1 MIGKLKYTAVLL
13 LIISFVL
20 VSCKSVETKDSYI
33 RIEVN
38 ETEAENGKVIQ
49 IPSFVSDNE
58 EIQKELRNLDKETE
72 YLAKIAEKEQKK
84 GSEIEMRS
92 YVGGTKSYPQVTV
105 IWYVVED
112 NSRFYNLITLGA
124 DRQACEPVT
133 CKEALERT
141 EMSGVDLSLKVG
153 KLAQKSGIRG
163 QLQKTEMQG
172 FEIGEDGK
180 VKEIYMKLTLEIE
193 DEEEDILEEHFFS
206 YILDSEELVSLSEK
220 GYDIPRNL

>member
-1 MIGKLKYTAVLL
+1 MI
-13 LIISFVL
+13 SSVL
-20 VSCKSVETKDSYI
+20 VSCKSTAAKNPDI
-33 RIEVN
+33 RIEVI
-38 ETEAENGKVIQ
+38 ESGTENGKVIQ
-49 IPSFVSDNE
+49 IPAFVSDNE

-72 YLAKIAEKEQKK
+72 DLEKIVEKEQKK

-92 YVGGTKSYPQVTV
+92 YVGGTKNYPQVTV
-105 IWYVVED
+105 IWYTVEE
-112 NSRFYNLITLGA
+112 NSRLYNLITLGA
-124 DRQACEPVT
+124 DRQTCEPIT

-180 VKEIYMKLTLEIE
+180 VKDIYMKLTMEIE
-193 DEEEDILEEHFFS
+193 DEEEDIIEEHFFS
-206 YILDSEELVSLSEK
+206 YNLDSEELTGLSEK
-220 GYDIPRNL
+220 GYDVP

>member
-13 LIISFVL
+13 LMISSVL
-20 VSCKSVETKDSYI
+20 VSCKSTAAKNPDI
-33 RIEVN
+33 RIEVI
-38 ETEAENGKVIQ
+38 ESGTENGKVIQ
-49 IPSFVSDNE
+49 IPAFVSDNE

-72 YLAKIAEKEQKK
+72 DLEKIVEKEQKK

-92 YVGGTKSYPQVTV
+92 YVGGTKTYPQVTV
-105 IWYVVED
+105 IWYTVEE
-112 NSRFYNLITLGA
+112 NSRLYNLITLGA
-124 DRQACEPVT
+124 DRQTCEPIT

-180 VKEIYMKLTLEIE
+180 VKDIYMKLTMEIE
-193 DEEEDILEEHFFS
+193 DEEEDIIEEHFFS
-206 YILDSEELVSLSEK
+206 YNLDSEELTGLSEK
-220 GYDIPRNL
+220 GYDVP

>member
-1 MIGKLKYTAVLL
+1 MVGKFKYTAVLL
-13 LIISFVL
+13 LMISSVL
-20 VSCKSVETKDSYI
+20 VSCKSTETKDSDI
-33 RIEVN
+33 RIEVSDS
-38 ETEAENGKVIQ
+38 ETENGKVIQ

-220 GYDIPRNL
+220 GYDIP

>member
-13 LIISFVL
+13 LMISSVL
-20 VSCKSVETKDSYI
+20 VSCKSTAAKNPDI
-33 RIEVN
+33 RIEVI
-38 ETEAENGKVIQ
+38 ESGTENGKVIQ
-49 IPSFVSDNE
+49 IPAFVSDNE

-72 YLAKIAEKEQKK
+72 DLEKIVEKEQKK

-92 YVGGTKSYPQVTV
+92 YVGGTKTYPQVTV
-105 IWYVVED
+105 IWYTVEE
-112 NSRFYNLITLGA
+112 NSRLYNLITLGA
-124 DRQACEPVT
+124 DRQTCEPIT

-180 VKEIYMKLTLEIE
+180 VKDIYMKLTLEIE
-193 DEEEDILEEHFFS
+193 DEEEDIIEEHFFS
-206 YILDSEELVSLSEK
+206 YNLDSEELTGLSEK
-220 GYDIPRNL
+220 GYDVP

>member
-1 MIGKLKYTAVLL
+1 MVGKLKYTAVLL
-13 LIISFVL
+13 LIISSVL

-58 EIQKELRNLDKETE
+58 EIQKKLRDLDKETE
-72 YLAKIAEKEQKK
+72 DLSKIVEKEQKK
-84 GSEIEMRS
+84 GSDIEMRS
-92 YVGGTKSYPQVTV
+92 YVGGTKNYPQVTV
-105 IWYVVED
+105 VWYVVEE
-112 NSRFYNLITLGA
+112 NSRFYNLITLAA
-124 DRQACEPVT
+124 DRQACEPIT

-153 KLAQKSGIRG
+153 KLAQKSAIRG

-172 FEIGEDGK
+172 FKIGEDGK

-193 DEEEDILEEHFFS
+193 DEEEDIFEEHFFS

-220 GYDIPRNL
+220 GFDIP

>member
-1 MIGKLKYTAVLL
+1 MVGKLKYTAVLL
-13 LIISFVL
+13 LIISSVL

-58 EIQKELRNLDKETE
+58 EIQKKLRDLDKETE
-72 YLAKIAEKEQKK
+72 DLSKIVEKEQKK
-84 GSEIEMRS
+84 GADIEMRS
-92 YVGGTKSYPQVTV
+92 YVGGTKNYPQVTV
-105 IWYVVED
+105 VWYVVEE
-112 NSRFYNLITLGA
+112 NSRFYNLITLAA
-124 DRQACEPVT
+124 DRQACEPIT

-153 KLAQKSGIRG
+153 KLAQKSAIRG

-172 FEIGEDGK
+172 FKIGEDGK

-193 DEEEDILEEHFFS
+193 DEEEDIFEEHFFS

-220 GYDIPRNL
+220 GFDIP

>member
-13 LIISFVL
+13 LMISSVL
-20 VSCKSVETKDSYI
+20 VSCKSTAAKNPDI
-33 RIEVN
+33 RIEVS
-38 ETEAENGKVIQ
+38 ESGTENGKVIQ
-49 IPSFVSDNE
+49 IPAFVSDSE
-58 EIQKELRNLDKETE
+58 EIQKELRDLDKETE
-72 YLAKIAEKEQKK
+72 DLEKIVEKEQKK

-105 IWYVVED
+105 IWYTVEE
-112 NSRFYNLITLGA
+112 NSRLYNLITLGA
-124 DRQACEPVT
+124 DRQTCEPIT

-180 VKEIYMKLTLEIE
+180 VKDIYMKLTLEIE
-193 DEEEDILEEHFFS
+193 DEEEDIIEEHFFS
-206 YILDSEELVSLSEK
+206 YNLDSEELTGLSEK
-220 GYDIPRNL
+220 GYDVP

>member
-1 MIGKLKYTAVLL
+1 MVGKFKYTAVLL
-13 LIISFVL
+13 LMISSVL
-20 VSCKSVETKDSYI
+20 VSCKSAETKDPDI
-33 RIEVN
+33 RIEVSES
-38 ETEAENGKVIQ
+38 ETENGKVIQ

-84 GSEIEMRS
+84 GSEVEMRS
-92 YVGGTKSYPQVTV
+92 YVGGTKDYPQVTV
-105 IWYVVED
+105 IWYVVEE

-206 YILDSEELVSLSEK
+206 
-220 GYDIPRNL
+220 

>member
-13 LIISFVL
+13 LMISSVL
-20 VSCKSVETKDSYI
+20 VSCKSTAAKNPDI
-33 RIEVN
+33 RIEVS
-38 ETEAENGKVIQ
+38 ESGMENGKVIQ
-49 IPSFVSDNE
+49 IPAFVSDNE
-58 EIQKELRNLDKETE
+58 EIQKELRDLDKETE
-72 YLAKIAEKEQKK
+72 DLEKIVEKEQKK

-92 YVGGTKSYPQVTV
+92 YVGGTKNYPQVTV
-105 IWYVVED
+105 IWYTVEE
-112 NSRFYNLITLGA
+112 NSRLYNLITLGA
-124 DRQACEPVT
+124 DRQTCEPIT

-180 VKEIYMKLTLEIE
+180 VKDIYMKLTMEIE
-193 DEEEDILEEHFFS
+193 DEEEDIIEEHFFS
-206 YILDSEELVSLSEK
+206 YNLDSEELTGLSEK
-220 GYDIPRNL
+220 GYDVP

>member
-1 MIGKLKYTAVLL
+1 MVGKLKYTAVLL
-13 LIISFVL
+13 LIISSVL

-58 EIQKELRNLDKETE
+58 EIQKKLRNLDKETE
-72 YLAKIAEKEQKK
+72 DLAKIVEKEQKK

-92 YVGGTKSYPQVTV
+92 YVGGTKNYPQVTV
-105 IWYVVED
+105 VWYVIEE

-124 DRQACEPVT
+124 DRQACEPLT

-172 FEIGEDGK
+172 FKIGEDGK

-220 GYDIPRNL
+220 GFDIP

>member
-1 MIGKLKYTAVLL
+1 MVGKFKYTAVLL
-13 LIISFVL
+13 LMISSVL
-20 VSCKSVETKDSYI
+20 VSCKSAETKDPDI
-33 RIEVN
+33 RIEVSES
-38 ETEAENGKVIQ
+38 ETENGKVIQ

-58 EIQKELRNLDKETE
+58 EIQKKLRDLDKETE
-72 YLAKIAEKEQKK
+72 DLAKIVEKEQKK

-92 YVGGTKSYPQVTV
+92 YVGGTKDYPQVTV
-105 IWYVVED
+105 IWYVVEE

-220 GYDIPRNL
+220 GYDIP

>member
-1 MIGKLKYTAVLL
+1 MVGRLKYTAVLL
-13 LIISFVL
+13 LIISSVL

-58 EIQKELRNLDKETE
+58 EIQKKLRDLDKETE
-72 YLAKIAEKEQKK
+72 DLAKIVEKEQKK
-84 GSEIEMRS
+84 GSDIEMRS
-92 YVGGTKSYPQVTV
+92 YVGGTKNYPQVTV
-105 IWYVVED
+105 VWYVIEE

-124 DRQACEPVT
+124 DRQACEPLT

-172 FEIGEDGK
+172 FKIGEDGK

-193 DEEEDILEEHFFS
+193 EEEEDIPEEHFFS

-220 GYDIPRNL
+220 GFDIP

>member
-1 MIGKLKYTAVLL
+1 MVGKFKYTAVLL
-13 LIISFVL
+13 LMISSVL
-20 VSCKSVETKDSYI
+20 VSCKSAETKDPDI
-33 RIEVN
+33 RIEVSES
-38 ETEAENGKVIQ
+38 ETENGKVIQ

-220 GYDIPRNL
+220 GYDIP

>member
-1 MIGKLKYTAVLL
+1 MVGKLKYTAVLL
-13 LIISFVL
+13 LIISSVL

-33 RIEVN
+33 MIEVN

-58 EIQKELRNLDKETE
+58 EIQKKLRDLDKETE
-72 YLAKIAEKEQKK
+72 DLSKIVEKEQ
-84 GSEIEMRS
+84 
-92 YVGGTKSYPQVTV
+92 GGTKNYPQVTV
-105 IWYVVED
+105 VWYVVEE

-124 DRQACEPVT
+124 DRQACEPIT

-153 KLAQKSGIRG
+153 KLAQKSAIRG

-172 FEIGEDGK
+172 FKIGEDGK

-193 DEEEDILEEHFFS
+193 DEEEDIFEEHFFS

-220 GYDIPRNL
+220 GFDIP

>member
-1 MIGKLKYTAVLL
+1 MVGKLKYTAVLL
-13 LIISFVL
+13 LIISSVL

-58 EIQKELRNLDKETE
+58 EIQKKLRDLDKETE
-72 YLAKIAEKEQKK
+72 DLAKIVEKEQKK

-92 YVGGTKSYPQVTV
+92 YVGGTKNYPQVTV
-105 IWYVVED
+105 VWYVIEE

-124 DRQACEPVT
+124 DRQACEPLT

-172 FEIGEDGK
+172 FKIGEDGK

-220 GYDIPRNL
+220 GFDIP

>member
-1 MIGKLKYTAVLL
+1 MVGKLKYTAVLL
-13 LIISFVL
+13 LIISSVL

-38 ETEAENGKVIQ
+38 ETEAGNGKVIQ

-58 EIQKELRNLDKETE
+58 EIQKKLRNLDKETE
-72 YLAKIAEKEQKK
+72 DLSKIVEKEQKK
-84 GSEIEMRS
+84 GADIEMRS
-92 YVGGTKSYPQVTV
+92 YVGGTKNYPQVTV
-105 IWYVVED
+105 VWYVVEE
-112 NSRFYNLITLGA
+112 NSRFYNLITLAA
-124 DRQACEPVT
+124 DRQACEPIT

-153 KLAQKSGIRG
+153 KLAQKSAIRG

-172 FEIGEDGK
+172 FKIGEDGK

-193 DEEEDILEEHFFS
+193 DEEEDIFEEHFFS

-220 GYDIPRNL
+220 GFDIP

>member
-13 LIISFVL
+13 LMISSVL
-20 VSCKSVETKDSYI
+20 VSCKSTAAINPDI
-33 RIEVN
+33 RIEVS
-38 ETEAENGKVIQ
+38 ESGTENGKVIQ
-49 IPSFVSDNE
+49 IPAFVSDNE

-72 YLAKIAEKEQKK
+72 NLEKIVEKEQKK

-92 YVGGTKSYPQVTV
+92 YVGGTKTYPQVTV
-105 IWYVVED
+105 IWYTVEE
-112 NSRFYNLITLGA
+112 NSRLYNLLTLGA
-124 DRQACEPVT
+124 DRQTCEPIT

-180 VKEIYMKLTLEIE
+180 VKDIYMKLTLEIE
-193 DEEEDILEEHFFS
+193 DEEEDIIEEHFFS
-206 YILDSEELVSLSEK
+206 YNLDSEELTGLSKK
-220 GYDIPRNL
+220 GYDVP

>member
-1 MIGKLKYTAVLL
+1 MVGKLKYTAVLL
-13 LIISFVL
+13 LIISSVL

-58 EIQKELRNLDKETE
+58 EIQKKLRDLDKETE
-72 YLAKIAEKEQKK
+72 DLAKIVEKEQKK

-92 YVGGTKSYPQVTV
+92 YVGGTKNYPQVTV
-105 IWYVVED
+105 VWYVIEE

-124 DRQACEPVT
+124 DRQVCEPIT

-172 FEIGEDGK
+172 FKIGEDGK

-193 DEEEDILEEHFFS
+193 EEEEDIPEEHFFS

-220 GYDIPRNL
+220 GFDIP